1 MLRYLEDD
9 MLLSGLLA
17 DDALLIEL
25 LALNPRSIGGA
36 AAAAAAGVTA
46 GVFGDELLAPLLRN
60 AVGSGILIYFQL

>member
-25 LALNPRSIGGA
+25 LALNARSIGG